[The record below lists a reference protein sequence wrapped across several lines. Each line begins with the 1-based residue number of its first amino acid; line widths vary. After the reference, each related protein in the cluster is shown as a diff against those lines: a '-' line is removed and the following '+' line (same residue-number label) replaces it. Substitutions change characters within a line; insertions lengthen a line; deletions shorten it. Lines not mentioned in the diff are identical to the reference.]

1 MKRPRALY
9 IAVPRWAVDAILDG
23 VISDNVKRTLRE
35 LAKDADVLIDKRI
48 ARRKARLAN
57 DRLQQDA
64 S

>member
-48 ARRKARLAN
+48 ARRNARKAN